1 MSGVRGTYYPVAALP
16 DTNARIPAVTQ
27 RPASTALLT
36 IDSEDRFTDYT
47 AIAGTQITSSPYD
60 FSISKPESLMA
71 GFMTRIGIS
80 EVAFPWTIPNINVK
94 TCSINYQYTIGA
106 APPVTANLI
115 LGTGAAFYTP
125 SQLATA
131 ITTALSGI
139 AGLGFSMVYG
149 SPAPIPVAQQTN
161 LPRFSYSVTAGN
173 GILFEPEPYNSAG
186 YPFPPTTKQLFH
198 VLGFDYANTFPQVSA
213 NGNFTL
219 AQCFRYIDIV
229 CNQLTNSQAQKDQT
243 SQVVAR
249 DMLCR
254 LYIGGASGVTSTVSA
269 SDPAFCPPG
278 CAPTFLY
285 RDFSTPKQI
294 QWIPNQNIPGFLQ
307 FQVYDDTGQLLD
319 TSINAPGTPPNSFDA
334 TDWSMTMLVSE
345 S

>member
-16 DTNARIPAVTQ
+16 DTNARIPAMTQ

-36 IDSEDRFTDYT
+36 IDSEDRYTDYT
-47 AIAGTQITSSPYD
+47 AIAGTQITSSPYN
-60 FSISKPESLMA
+60 FSISKSESLMA

-94 TCSINYQYTIGA
+94 TSSMSYTYQIGA
-106 APPVTANLI
+106 APSVTATLI
-115 LGTGAAFYTP
+115 VGSGSAFYTP

-131 ITTALSGI
+131 ITTALSGVV
-139 AGLGFSMVYG
+139 GLGFSMVYG

-161 LPRFSYSVTAGN
+161 LPRFTYSVTAGN
-173 GILFEPEPYNSAG
+173 SIEFNPLPYNSAA
-186 YPFPPTTKQLFH
+186 YPFPTTTKQLFH
-198 VLGFDYANTFPQVSA
+198 ILGFDYANTFPQTSA
-213 NGNFTL
+213 SGNFTL

-229 CNQLTNSQAQKDQT
+229 CSQLTNSQAQKDQT

-254 LYIGGASGVTSTVSA
+254 IYLGGASGVTSTVSA

-278 CAPTFLY
+278 CAPTVLY
-285 RDFSTPKQI
+285 RNFATPKQI

-319 TSINAPGTPPNSFDA
+319 TSINAPGAPPNSFDA
-334 TDWSMTMLVSE
+334 TDWSMTMLVTE
-345 S
+345 N